1 MSPSATEH
9 GPRPLKR
16 PRLATERDSEYASL
30 YATKIVTLVVGGP
43 ASPAQERSPTKFYIH
58 EPLLVES
65 SPVFRAMLSR
75 PNHDD
80 RPGTSPSVWKEAHTK
95 EIHLPEDRV
104 SDWAMLAKW
113 LYSGGIAAN
122 TLSTQDV
129 ERLGGLDLLQQIR
142 EKQPGLADSA
152 ATSAVADFV
161 AWRESQRPKRY
172 KRTID
177 LSKLVGASAAAQ
189 GPSCSGGYMW
199 YRAKTLID
207 AGQPVEHVEK
217 TLHCN
222 VVGAAAGTT
231 TTTAAAATA
240 QEETAEGLGLPRPA
254 PPALGPLLRLYIL
267 TDKYGIDDGVRPRFS
282 SPGPR
287 LKGPC
292 CSSDSADADADADTA
307 SEGTTSETSLSHQI
321 VLRLR
326 AINKVANVVPGREDI
341 DRLWSAVVLGED
353 ALKTEVVQM
362 YARMNR
368 RSFESVFGRCS
379 ADGGGGDGHA
389 RGREGDGGTRLGI
402 HGHGWG
408 DGSADEEWH
417 PAFLRAVMVSRE
429 TGAGAGAG
437 RGKHA

>member
-1 MSPSATEH
+1 MFPSATEH
-9 GPRPLKR
+9 DPRPLKR
-16 PRLATERDSEYASL
+16 PRLATERDSGFASL
-30 YATKIVTLVVGGP
+30 YATEIVTLVVGGP

-58 EPLLVES
+58 EPLLVKS
-65 SPVFRAMLSR
+65 SPVFRAMLLS
-75 PNHDD
+75 PNHDS
-80 RPGTSPSVWKEAHTK
+80 RPGTFPSVWKEAHTK
-95 EIHLPEDRV
+95 EICLPEDRV
-104 SDWAMLAKW
+104 NDWAMLAKW

-122 TLSTQDV
+122 TLSTKDV
-129 ERLGGLDLLQQIR
+129 EQLDGLDLLEQIR
-142 EKQPGLADSA
+142 EKQPGLADST

-161 AWRESQRPKRY
+161 AWRESQRY
-172 KRTID
+172 KKTID
-177 LSKLVGASAAAQ
+177 LSKLVGVSAAQ
-189 GPSCSGGYMW
+189 GSSCSGGYMW

-207 AGQPVEHVEK
+207 AGQPVKHVEK

-222 VVGAAAGTT
+222 VVGAAAGT
-231 TTTAAAATA
+231 AAATA
-240 QEETAEGLGLPRPA
+240 QEETAEEIGLPRPA
-254 PPALGPLLRLYIL
+254 PPALGPLVRLYIL
-267 TDKYGIDDGVRPRFS
+267 ADKYAIDDGVPPRAF

-287 LKGPC
+287 SEGPC
-292 CSSDSADADADADTA
+292 PSDSAEADADADVAIVEHTR
-307 SEGTTSETSLSHQI
+307 ETSLSHQI

-353 ALKTEVVQM
+353 ALKAEIVQM

-379 ADGGGGDGHA
+379 ADSGGGDG
-389 RGREGDGGTRLGI
+389 ETRLGI

-417 PAFLRAVMVSRE
+417 PAFLRAVMVSR
-429 TGAGAGAG
+429 GAGAGAG